1 MSRRVAVVGGGILG
15 LSVAARLAGRGDQVT
30 VFEKETRLATH
41 QTGRNSQVVHS
52 GLYYA
57 PGSLKAQLCVRGAR
71 SMMRFAADHDIA
83 HARCGKLVVAT
94 TPLEVE
100 RLATLE
106 ARGAANG
113 VEVHRLDARGAR
125 TIEPAVAALAALHV
139 PSTGIVDYGAV
150 CVALAAQ
157 IERTGGRIELG
168 APVTSVEQ
176 SGSGWSL
183 RAGAA
188 AHEVDGVVV
197 CAGLHADRFA
207 RACGIDPGVRIIPFR
222 GEYHTLTGPVAE
234 RVATLVYPV
243 PDPSLPFLGV
253 HVTRGIDGT
262 VHAGPNAV
270 LAGSI
275 EGYRWRDV
283 SPRDL
288 ARMATWPG
296 LWRVGRRHWRT
307 GLGELLRSGSRR
319 RFARD
324 VARLTPG
331 VRASHLAPARS
342 GVRAQAV
349 DASGRLVDDF
359 VIVSRPGQVHV
370 VNAPSPAAT
379 SALELAATIVDR
391 LDAES

>member
-1 MSRRVAVVGGGILG
+1 VTRRVAVVGGGILG

-30 VFEKETRLATH
+30 VFEKETRLASH

-57 PGSLKAQLCVRGAR
+57 PGSLKAELGVRGAR
-71 SMMRFAADHDIA
+71 SMMRFAAEHDIA

-94 TPLEVE
+94 TPGEVE
-100 RLATLE
+100 RLAILE

-113 VEVHRLDARGAR
+113 VEVHRLDGSRARA
-125 TIEPAVAALAALHV
+125 IEPAVAALAALHV

-150 CVALAAQ
+150 CDALAAK
-157 IERTGGRIELG
+157 IERAGSSIEVG
-168 APVTSVEQ
+168 APVASVEE

-188 AHEVDGVVV
+188 THEFDGIIA

-207 RACGIDPGVRIIPFR
+207 RACGIDPGVQIVPFR
-222 GEYHTLTGPVAE
+222 GEYHTLAGPVAE
-234 RVATLVYPV
+234 RVQALVYPV
-243 PDPSLPFLGV
+243 PDPTLPFLGV

-270 LAGSI
+270 LAGAL
-275 EGYRWRDV
+275 EGYRRRDV

-288 ARMATWPG
+288 VRMAGWPG
-296 LWRVGRRHWRT
+296 LWKVARQHWRA
-307 GLGELLRSGSRR
+307 GLDEMHRSASRR

-331 VRASHLAPARS
+331 VLPSDLAPARS

-349 DASGRLVDDF
+349 DSAGHLVDDF
-359 VIVSRPGQVHV
+359 VIVSKRGQVHV

-379 SALELAATIVDR
+379 SALELAGTIVKQFDTQP
-391 LDAES
+391 